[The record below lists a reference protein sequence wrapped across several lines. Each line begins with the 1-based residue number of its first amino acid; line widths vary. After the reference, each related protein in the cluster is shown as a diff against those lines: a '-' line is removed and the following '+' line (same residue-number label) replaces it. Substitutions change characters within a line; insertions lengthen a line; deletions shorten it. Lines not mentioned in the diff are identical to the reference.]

1 MATNSKTEDTAWW
14 TFDAGWNVHVAN
26 REALLREADRL
37 LDGRDLSREFMN
49 ECVHLFM
56 MTLCS
61 HWGRVPSVELGN
73 TLEAAVREQARMLFA
88 GELSGSTPDGYDLR
102 KREDARV
109 WLSGALTRVAGSLMD
124 RAPDWVGSGAGGC
137 CYRVGCWTGDG
148 GAVRACRSARVKEY
162 EGGSK
167 LWKMTISSRGLLTKT
182 ATLT

>member
-14 TFDAGWNVHVAN
+14 AFDAGWNVHVAN

-37 LDGRDLSREFMN
+37 LDGRDLSRDFMY
-49 ECVHLFM
+49 ECVDLFI

-61 HWGRVPSVELGN
+61 RCGVVLSSELER

-109 WLSGALTRVAGSLMD
+109 WLAGALTRVAGSLMD
-124 RAPDWVGSGAGGC
+124 RARMIGSAVEPEAAAIEWAVG
-137 CYRVGCWTGDG
+137 RVMV
-148 GAVRACRSARVKEY
+148 AQFARVAQ
-162 EGGSK
+162 
-167 LWKMTISSRGLLTKT
+167 RV
-182 ATLT
+182 